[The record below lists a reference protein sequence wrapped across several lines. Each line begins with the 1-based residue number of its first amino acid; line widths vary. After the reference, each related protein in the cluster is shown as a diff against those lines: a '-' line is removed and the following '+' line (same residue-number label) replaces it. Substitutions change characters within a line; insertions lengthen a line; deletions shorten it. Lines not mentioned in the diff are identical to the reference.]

1 MTFNPMDL
9 AGKRILVTGAS
20 SGIGREVAI
29 LLSELGARV
38 VVSGRNE
45 ERLGQTM
52 AALRGEGHVA
62 APFDLAAVDGICEW
76 VKGLV
81 NKTGPFDG
89 LVHSAGARYTV
100 PLKVERIARVDEV
113 MRVNFTSAVILAKAF
128 RQAGCSRRGSSIV
141 FLSSV
146 TAFQGE
152 PGTAV
157 YGASKAA
164 LTGLAKSLAMELA
177 GDGVRVNC
185 VAPACV
191 KTEMLERLRD
201 VLTPEQYAA
210 IEAMHPLGL
219 GEPRDVANA
228 VAFLLA
234 DTGRWITGSVL
245 VVDGGYST
253 R

>member
-9 AGKRILVTGAS
+9 AGKCILVTGAS

-38 VVSGRNE
+38 VVSGRNQ
-45 ERLGQTM
+45 ERLAQTL
-52 AALRGEGHVA
+52 AALSGEGHLA
-62 APFDLAAVDGICEW
+62 APFDLGAVEGIGDW

-81 NKTGPFDG
+81 KQTGPLDG

-113 MRVNFTSAVILAKAF
+113 MRVNFTSAVMLAKAF
-128 RQAGCSRRGSSIV
+128 RQAGCSSRDSSIV

-157 YGASKAA
+157 YAASKAA
-164 LTGLAKSLAMELA
+164 LTGLTKSLAMEFA
-177 GDGVRVNC
+177 GDRVRVNC

-191 KTEMLERLRD
+191 KSEMLERLRD
-201 VLTPEQYAA
+201 MLTPEQYAA
-210 IEAMHPLGL
+210 VEAMHPLGL

-234 DTGRWITGSVL
+234 GTGRWITGSVM
-245 VVDGGYST
+245 VVDGGYSA